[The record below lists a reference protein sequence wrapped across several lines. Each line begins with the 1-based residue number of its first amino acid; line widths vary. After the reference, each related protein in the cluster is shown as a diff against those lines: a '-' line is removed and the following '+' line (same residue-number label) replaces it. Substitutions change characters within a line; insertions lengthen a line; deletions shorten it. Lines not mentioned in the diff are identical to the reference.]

1 MPGEIDQ
8 ASPVAPQGVLTRF
21 DKSGILL
28 PVAEIVLKSEA
39 VLFPMI
45 LSAQEGKRLFVPSI
59 KLISLFL
66 AGA

>member
-39 VLFPMI
+39 VLFSTI
-45 LSAQEGKRLFVPSI
+45 LSALEGQRLFVPLI
-59 KLISLFL
+59 WLISLFL

>member
-39 VLFPMI
+39 VLFPTI
-45 LSAQEGKRLFVPSI
+45 LSAPRGKGYLC
-59 KLISLFL
+59 L
-66 AGA
+66 